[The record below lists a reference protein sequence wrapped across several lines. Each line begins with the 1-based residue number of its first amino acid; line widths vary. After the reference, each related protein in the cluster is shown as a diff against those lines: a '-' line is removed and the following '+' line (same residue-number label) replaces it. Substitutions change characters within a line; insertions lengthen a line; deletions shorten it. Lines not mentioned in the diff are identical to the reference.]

1 MTPPR
6 PAPDYEAQCY
16 AALRQSAANI
26 AARARRD
33 PAFWA
38 ELLAKYGP
46 QHENPAV
53 TGGGENGP
61 SGENGAGADYSK
73 PAPAGGGLG
82 SLTVGVSEGTTQ
94 ASVCGRRVRKR
105 AQRPTTH
112 PNPAQRRSQ

>member
-53 TGGGENGP
+53 TGGGANGP
-61 SGENGAGADYSK
+61 SGNGSEAGAASDT
-73 PAPAGGGLG
+73 APAGGGLG
-82 SLTVGVSEGTTQ
+82 DLTVGVSEIGSQ
-94 ASVCGRRVRKR
+94 ASVCGRRGRKR
-105 AQRPTTH
+105 SQRPTVQ
-112 PNPAQRRSQ
+112 P